1 MKLFSNDLILK
12 KKNIVSNLPD
22 GADCLAAAE
31 LCDHFSKILIILR
44 DDVRLSRFSQ
54 SLRIITNNIDII
66 EFPAWDCLPFD
77 KNSPNQKL
85 VGKRVR
91 ALSSLANPNSKKTII
106 LSTIGSVIQ
115 KIPNQDFIKN
125 SSKSI
130 QSGQN
135 ISQRELINFF
145 ENNGYMRTNT
155 VREDSEYSF
164 RGSILDV
171 YPPGEKHPVR
181 IDFFGDVIDSLRVF
195 DPISQLSLHNIN
207 FISFNAGNEIILTD
221 HSVELFRRNHR
232 ELFNEEYDKSLYSNI
247 SQKIRTNGIEHYL
260 SMFHESLATIFDHIG
275 DVHVILD
282 KEHSPILD
290 TKFEEINDF
299 YNARKDDYNI
309 EGKRFNLLSPQH
321 LYIDKKKLLEILDKR
336 VVIEF
341 NSFTSGEKNSSIYLN
356 IKPGIDFSIAKI
368 QGENTVKE
376 LLTLTEIHSRI
387 LVCCNSN
394 GSLQRI
400 KGIINGIAKD
410 DIINEIKNISQL
422 KDNFSC
428 IVYPLEK
435 GFKINNTLFVSEE
448 DLFGVKF
455 GRPTVKSKKAENF
468 LRDITSLTTG
478 DLLVHVEHGIG
489 KYEGLETIKS
499 NDLERD
505 CLKLLY
511 SGNDRLYVP
520 VENIE
525 LISRYGSGT
534 DASLDKLG
542 SSGWQARKANAKKRI
557 KEIADELIKVAASR
571 ETTKIKPLEFPSD
584 EYERFCSR
592 FSYTPT
598 EDQQLAIQDVEND
611 LLSGRLMD
619 RLICGDVGYGKT
631 EIALRSSFMAAMAG
645 YQVAVIAPTTLLVK
659 QHVVNFQERFR
670 GFPIKVS
677 ELSRFVKSKDSKLVK
692 HEIETGET
700 QIIIG
705 THSLLS
711 KKIVFNNLL
720 LLIIDEE
727 QHFGVAQKEYL
738 KSIRQSMHVLTLT
751 ATPIPRTLQMS
762 LSGVRTMSLI
772 TTPPVDRLSIRT
784 FVSTWDNVT
793 LKEAIKREIHR
804 GGLVFCV
811 VPRIKDLNKVHDKLI
826 ELLPDLKI
834 ATAHGRM
841 SVEEIDKSMIG
852 FSQGKANI
860 LLSTNIIESGLD
872 IPLANTIIV
881 YNADKFGLSQLYQL
895 RGRVGRGKARAYA
908 YLIINDDSLLT
919 NNARKRLEVM
929 QTLDN
934 LGAGFSLASYDMDI
948 RGAGNLLGEEQSGH
962 IKEVGIELYQS
973 LLKAAIEIN
982 SVEGNLNIN
991 EWSPQIQIGVS
1002 SKIPESYIEDVSLR
1016 LSMYR
1021 RIAVLK
1027 SEEEIEIIKQ
1037 ELVDRFG
1044 NLPKEVST
1052 LLEIINIKQ
1061 YCKNTNVYKIDAGKN
1076 GINLKFYNDI
1086 FPKPENLLKYIT
1098 KNSERILVN
1107 SDQSIIIKKNMSNKN
1122 ERIRLVKEELKMIS
1136 DLLI

>member
-1 MKLFSNDLILK
+1 
-12 KKNIVSNLPD
+12 
-22 GADCLAAAE
+22 
-31 LCDHFSKILIILR
+31 
-44 DDVRLSRFSQ
+44 
-54 SLRIITNNIDII
+54 
-66 EFPAWDCLPFD
+66 
-77 KNSPNQKL
+77 
-85 VGKRVR
+85 
-91 ALSSLANPNSKKTII
+91 
-106 LSTIGSVIQ
+106 
-115 KIPNQDFIKN
+115 
-125 SSKSI
+125 
-130 QSGQN
+130 
-135 ISQRELINFF
+135 
-145 ENNGYMRTNT
+145 MRTNT
-155 VREDSEYSF
+155 VREDSEYSL

-282 KEHSPILD
+282 KEYSTILD

-341 NSFTSGEKNSSIYLN
+341 NSFTSGEKNSTIYLN

-468 LRDITSLTTG
+468 LRDITSLATG

-705 THSLLS
+705 THSLIS

>member
-1 MKLFSNDLILK
+1 MLLIFK
-12 KKNIVSNLPD
+12 KGLGVS
-22 GADCLAAAE
+22 
-31 LCDHFSKILIILR
+31 
-44 DDVRLSRFSQ
+44 
-54 SLRIITNNIDII
+54 
-66 EFPAWDCLPFD
+66 
-77 KNSPNQKL
+77 
-85 VGKRVR
+85 
-91 ALSSLANPNSKKTII
+91 
-106 LSTIGSVIQ
+106 
-115 KIPNQDFIKN
+115 
-125 SSKSI
+125 
-130 QSGQN
+130 
-135 ISQRELINFF
+135 
-145 ENNGYMRTNT
+145 
-155 VREDSEYSF
+155 
-164 RGSILDV
+164 
-171 YPPGEKHPVR
+171 
-181 IDFFGDVIDSLRVF
+181 
-195 DPISQLSLHNIN
+195 
-207 FISFNAGNEIILTD
+207 
-221 HSVELFRRNHR
+221 
-232 ELFNEEYDKSLYSNI
+232 
-247 SQKIRTNGIEHYL
+247 
-260 SMFHESLATIFDHIG
+260 
-275 DVHVILD
+275 
-282 KEHSPILD
+282 
-290 TKFEEINDF
+290 
-299 YNARKDDYNI
+299 
-309 EGKRFNLLSPQH
+309 
-321 LYIDKKKLLEILDKR
+321 
-336 VVIEF
+336 
-341 NSFTSGEKNSSIYLN
+341 
-356 IKPGIDFSIAKI
+356 
-368 QGENTVKE
+368 
-376 LLTLTEIHSRI
+376 
-387 LVCCNSN
+387 
-394 GSLQRI
+394 
-400 KGIINGIAKD
+400 
-410 DIINEIKNISQL
+410 
-422 KDNFSC
+422 
-428 IVYPLEK
+428 
-435 GFKINNTLFVSEE
+435 
-448 DLFGVKF
+448 
-455 GRPTVKSKKAENF
+455 
-468 LRDITSLTTG
+468 
-478 DLLVHVEHGIG
+478 
-489 KYEGLETIKS
+489 
-499 NDLERD
+499 
-505 CLKLLY
+505 
-511 SGNDRLYVP
+511 
-520 VENIE
+520 
-525 LISRYGSGT
+525 
-534 DASLDKLG
+534 
-542 SSGWQARKANAKKRI
+542 
-557 KEIADELIKVAASR
+557 
-571 ETTKIKPLEFPSD
+571 
-584 EYERFCSR
+584 
-592 FSYTPT
+592 
-598 EDQQLAIQDVEND
+598 
-611 LLSGRLMD
+611 
-619 RLICGDVGYGKT
+619 
-631 EIALRSSFMAAMAG
+631 
-645 YQVAVIAPTTLLVK
+645 
-659 QHVVNFQERFR
+659 
-670 GFPIKVS
+670 IKVS

-1107 SDQSIIIKKNMSNKN
+1107 SDQSIIIKKICLIKM
-1122 ERIRLVKEELKMIS
+1122 KEL
-1136 DLLI
+1136 D

>member
-1 MKLFSNDLILK
+1 
-12 KKNIVSNLPD
+12 
-22 GADCLAAAE
+22 
-31 LCDHFSKILIILR
+31 
-44 DDVRLSRFSQ
+44 
-54 SLRIITNNIDII
+54 
-66 EFPAWDCLPFD
+66 
-77 KNSPNQKL
+77 
-85 VGKRVR
+85 
-91 ALSSLANPNSKKTII
+91 
-106 LSTIGSVIQ
+106 
-115 KIPNQDFIKN
+115 
-125 SSKSI
+125 
-130 QSGQN
+130 
-135 ISQRELINFF
+135 
-145 ENNGYMRTNT
+145 MRTNT
-155 VREDSEYSF
+155 VREDSEYSL

-181 IDFFGDVIDSLRVF
+181 IDFFGDVIDSLRLF

-260 SMFHESLATIFDHIG
+260 SMFHESLATIFDHVG

-341 NSFTSGEKNSSIYLN
+341 NSFKSCANNSSIYLN

-410 DIINEIKNISQL
+410 DVINEIKNISQL

-705 THSLLS
+705 TPSILS

-793 LKEAIKREIHR
+793 LKEAIIREIHR

-860 LLSTNIIESGLD
+860 LLSTNIIESGCEL
-872 IPLANTIIV
+872 PLANTIIV

-982 SVEGNLNIN
+982 SVEGNFHIN

>member
-1 MKLFSNDLILK
+1 
-12 KKNIVSNLPD
+12 
-22 GADCLAAAE
+22 
-31 LCDHFSKILIILR
+31 
-44 DDVRLSRFSQ
+44 
-54 SLRIITNNIDII
+54 
-66 EFPAWDCLPFD
+66 
-77 KNSPNQKL
+77 
-85 VGKRVR
+85 
-91 ALSSLANPNSKKTII
+91 
-106 LSTIGSVIQ
+106 
-115 KIPNQDFIKN
+115 
-125 SSKSI
+125 
-130 QSGQN
+130 
-135 ISQRELINFF
+135 
-145 ENNGYMRTNT
+145 MRTNT
-155 VREDSEYSF
+155 VREDSEYSL

-181 IDFFGDVIDSLRVF
+181 IDFFGDVIDSLRLF

-275 DVHVILD
+275 DAHVILD
-282 KEHSPILD
+282 KEYSTILD

-299 YNARKDDYNI
+299 YNARKDDYNN
-309 EGKRFNLLSPQH
+309 EDKRFNLLSPQH
-321 LYIDKKKLLEILDKR
+321 LYLDKKKLLEILDKR

-356 IKPGIDFSIAKI
+356 IKPGVDFSIAKI
-368 QGENTVKE
+368 QGENTVDE
-376 LLTLTEIHSRI
+376 LLSLTKIHSKI

-428 IVYPLEK
+428 IVYPLER

-455 GRPTVKSKKAENF
+455 GRPSVKSRKAENF

-525 LISRYGSGT
+525 LISRYGSGS

-592 FSYTPT
+592 FTYTPT

-811 VPRIKDLNKVHDKLI
+811 VPRIKDLNKVHNKLI
-826 ELLPDLKI
+826 DLLPDLKI

-895 RGRVGRGKARAYA
+895 RGRVGRGKVRAYA

-991 EWSPQIQIGVS
+991 EWSPQIQIGIS

-1044 NLPKEVST
+1044 NLPMEVTT

-1098 KNSERILVN
+1098 KNSERISVN
-1107 SDQSIIIKKNMSNKN
+1107 SDQSIIIKKNMSDKN

>member
-1 MKLFSNDLILK
+1 MNLFGKDLILK
-12 KKNIVSNLPD
+12 KKNIISNIPD
-22 GADCLAAAE
+22 GADCLAAVE
-31 LCDHFSKILIILR
+31 LCNHFSKILIILR
-44 DDVRLSRFSQ
+44 DDIRLSRFSQ
-54 SLRIITNNIDII
+54 SLSIINNNIDII

-125 SSKSI
+125 SSKNI
-130 QSGQN
+130 QTGQN

-155 VREDSEYSF
+155 VREDSEYSL

-181 IDFFGDVIDSLRVF
+181 IDFFGDVIDSLRLF

-247 SQKIRTNGIEHYL
+247 SQKIKTNGIEHYL

-282 KEHSPILD
+282 KEYSTILD

-299 YNARKDDYNI
+299 YNARKDDYNT

-321 LYIDKKKLLEILDKR
+321 LYLDKKKLLEILDKR

-1044 NLPKEVST
+1044 NLPKEVSM

>member
-1 MKLFSNDLILK
+1 
-12 KKNIVSNLPD
+12 
-22 GADCLAAAE
+22 
-31 LCDHFSKILIILR
+31 
-44 DDVRLSRFSQ
+44 
-54 SLRIITNNIDII
+54 
-66 EFPAWDCLPFD
+66 
-77 KNSPNQKL
+77 
-85 VGKRVR
+85 
-91 ALSSLANPNSKKTII
+91 
-106 LSTIGSVIQ
+106 
-115 KIPNQDFIKN
+115 
-125 SSKSI
+125 
-130 QSGQN
+130 
-135 ISQRELINFF
+135 
-145 ENNGYMRTNT
+145 
-155 VREDSEYSF
+155 
-164 RGSILDV
+164 
-171 YPPGEKHPVR
+171 
-181 IDFFGDVIDSLRVF
+181 
-195 DPISQLSLHNIN
+195 
-207 FISFNAGNEIILTD
+207 
-221 HSVELFRRNHR
+221 
-232 ELFNEEYDKSLYSNI
+232 
-247 SQKIRTNGIEHYL
+247 
-260 SMFHESLATIFDHIG
+260 MFHESLATIFDHIG

>member
-1 MKLFSNDLILK
+1 MNLFDNDLILK

-31 LCDHFSKILIILR
+31 LCNYFSKILIILR
-44 DDVRLSRFSQ
+44 DDIRLARFSQ
-54 SLRIITNNIDII
+54 SLKIINDNIDII

-85 VGKRVR
+85 IGKRVR
-91 ALSSLANPNSKKTII
+91 ALSSLVNPNTKNTII

-115 KIPNQDFIKN
+115 KIPNQDFIKK
-125 SSKSI
+125 SSKSVH
-130 QSGQN
+130 SGQN
-135 ISQRELINFF
+135 IPQRELINFF
-145 ENNGYMRTNT
+145 ENNGYIRTNT
-155 VREDSEYSF
+155 VREDSEYSL

-171 YPPGEKHPVR
+171 YPPGENYPVR

-195 DPISQLSLHNIN
+195 DPISQLSLNNIN
-207 FISFNAGNEIILTD
+207 FINFNAGNEIILTD
-221 HSVELFRRNHR
+221 QSIDLFRKNYR
-232 ELFNEEYDKSLYSNI
+232 EIFNDEYDKSVYSNI
-247 SQKIRTNGIEHYL
+247 SQKIRINGIEHYL
-260 SMFHESLATIFDHIG
+260 SMFHESLSTIFDHIG
-275 DVHVILD
+275 DAHIILD
-282 KEHSPILD
+282 KEYSPVLD
-290 TKFEEINDF
+290 TKFDEINDF
-299 YNARKDDYNI
+299 YNARKDDYNT
-309 EGKRFNLLSPQH
+309 EGKRFNLLSPNN
-321 LYIDKKKLLEILDKR
+321 LYLDKKLLFEILGKR

-341 NSFTSGEKNSSIYLN
+341 NSFISGQSNTSLYLN
-356 IKPGIDFSIAKI
+356 IKPGIDLSIAKI
-368 QGENTVKE
+368 QGENTINE
-376 LLTLTEIHSRI
+376 LLNLRKVHNNI

-400 KGIINGIAKD
+400 KSIINGIAKG
-410 DIINEIKNISQL
+410 DIINETKNISQL

-455 GRPTVKSKKAENF
+455 GRPAVKSKKAENF
-468 LRDITSLTTG
+468 LRDITSLVTG

-505 CLKLLY
+505 CLKLIY

-645 YQVAVIAPTTLLVK
+645 YQVAIIAPTTLLVK
-659 QHVVNFQERFR
+659 QHVVIFQERFR

-677 ELSRFVKSKDSKLVK
+677 ELSRFVKSKDSKLIK
-692 HEIETGET
+692 QEIKTGET

-738 KSIRQSMHVLTLT
+738 KSIRQSMHILTLT

-804 GGLVFCV
+804 GGLVFFV
-811 VPRIKDLNKVHDKLI
+811 APRIKDLNKVYNKLI

-834 ATAHGRM
+834 AIAHGRM

-908 YLIINDDSLLT
+908 YLTINDDSLLT

-973 LLKAAIEIN
+973 LLKAAVEIN
-982 SVEGNLNIN
+982 SVEGSLDID

-1002 SKIPESYIEDVSLR
+1002 SKIPENYIEDVSLR

-1021 RIAVLK
+1021 RIALLK
-1027 SEEEIEIIKQ
+1027 SEEEIEKMKQ

-1044 NLPKEVST
+1044 NLPKEVKT
-1052 LLEIINIKQ
+1052 LLEIISIKQ
-1061 YCKNTNVYKIDAGKN
+1061 HCRNANIYKIDAGKN
-1076 GINLKFYNDI
+1076 GINIKFYKDI
-1086 FPKPENLLKYIT
+1086 FPNPENLLKYIT
-1098 KNSERILVN
+1098 KNPNRISVN
-1107 SDQSIIIKKNMSNKN
+1107 GDQSIVIKKNMSNKN
-1122 ERIRLVKEELKMIS
+1122 DRIKLVKDELMIITS
-1136 DLLI
+1136 LV

>member
-54 SLRIITNNIDII
+54 SLRIINNNIDII

-155 VREDSEYSF
+155 VREDSEYSL

-400 KGIINGIAKD
+400 KGIINGFAKD
-410 DIINEIKNISQL
+410 DIIYEIKNISQL

-505 CLKLLY
+505 CLKLIY

-525 LISRYGSGT
+525 LISRYGSGS

-631 EIALRSSFMAAMAG
+631 EIALRSSFIAAMAG

-677 ELSRFVKSKDSKLVK
+677 ELSRFVKLKDSKLVK

-872 IPLANTIIV
+872 IPLANTIII

-982 SVEGNLNIN
+982 SVEGILNIN
-991 EWSPQIQIGVS
+991 VWSPQIQIGVS

-1122 ERIRLVKEELKMIS
+1122 ERIGLVKEELKIIS